1 MVGSTLHARTNLK
14 NSRYL
19 KNSSF
24 SDNGIFMQADSR
36 YLSGLEFFPGIP
48 GEEQKDRE

>member
-14 NSRYL
+14 HSPYL
-19 KNSSF
+19 KTRSF
-24 SDNGIFMQADSR
+24 SDNGIFKQPGSR

>member
-14 NSRYL
+14 NS
-19 KNSSF
+19 SF
-24 SDNGIFMQADSR
+24 SDNGIFMQPGSR